1 MNPRDP
7 GIDVAFEGLRG
18 AHRSQ
23 RVPAELRRRVLERA
37 RVERSLERKRPR
49 PQSWLS
55 RGSGLALAAAVGGA
69 VWFGAVWFGVARPAL
84 DGSSAARG
92 ARQGVIP
99 TAEPTSAAPRVC
111 PSPLP
116 ISPWNM
122 EAIDRGAEASGLR
135 AQVLQTDTLG
145 CGPLTRRYLVRV
157 PAEHNPSAPVLIV
170 LHDGGQN
177 PSLSQIE
184 TRWWFDDVAD
194 RESAVLVYA
203 NGSPP
208 VGPAM
213 LNAIHAGVWQ
223 TDEGVHP
230 AVDDSLYFQAIVDDL
245 RERRGLAQGEIFLAG
260 YGSGAVM
267 ALSAALQHPDRFAG
281 VAAFLPARPP
291 RPAELVS
298 APGAALAGGQR
309 HLRSIFLTLPETA
322 GESPSAL
329 ALKWAATFGSE
340 AGPLRVTRQKPGI
353 SRIEATFASG
363 VGLSISTLP
372 PQVNPFPGPGG
383 ADPLARAAS
392 AMLPFFF
399 DGPGAAWDFF
409 KRAQP

>member
-7 GIDVAFEGLRG
+7 GIDVAFEGLRS

-23 RVPAELRRRVLERA
+23 PVPAELRRRVLERA
-37 RVERSLERKRPR
+37 RVERSRQRKRAR
-49 PQSWLS
+49 PQGWLS
-55 RGSGLALAAAVGGA
+55 RGSWLAIAAAVGGA
-69 VWFGAVWFGVARPAL
+69 VWLVVSRSAL
-84 DGSSAARG
+84 DVSSAPG
-92 ARQGVIP
+92 ARHGVIP
-99 TAEPTSAAPRVC
+99 TAEPRSAAPRAC

-116 ISPWNM
+116 VSPWDM
-122 EAIDRGAEASGLR
+122 ASIDRGAEISGLQ
-135 AQVLQTDTLG
+135 AQVLQTETVG

-157 PAEHNPSAPVLIV
+157 PAAPDASAPVLIV
-170 LHDGGQN
+170 LHDAEHN
-177 PSLSQIE
+177 PSKAQIE
-184 TRWWFDDVAD
+184 TRWWFDDVTA

-203 NGSPP
+203 NGSPS

-213 LNAIHAGVWQ
+213 NAIHAGVWQ

-230 AVDDSLYFQAIVDDL
+230 AVDDSVYLQAIVDDL
-245 RERRGLAQGEIFLAG
+245 RDRRGLAQGEVFLAG

-281 VAAFLPARPP
+281 VAAFLPPRAP
-291 RPAELVS
+291 RPAELGS
-298 APGAALAGGQR
+298 APGVALAGGQQ

-322 GESPSAL
+322 GENPSAL

-363 VGLSISTLP
+363 VGLQISTLP

-383 ADPLARAAS
+383 ADPLSRAAS
-392 AMLPFFF
+392 ARLPFFF
-399 DGPGAAWDFF
+399 DGPGAAWEFF